1 MKTSINLKT
10 SKMKNK
16 YLKLGMMA
24 AVMLSASIGF
34 AQTAPAD
41 AATNAGI
48 QKDAG
53 AGESVR
59 VIDNKGTIKYLQT
72 NNGITSITSTAPG
85 NTTTTTWQ
93 LGGTLTTETNITT
106 GDQEFKITLATP
118 ETGVGLN
125 DETQGTFIIDGVQT
139 VTGGAALT
147 TVDGQI
153 ADAST
158 TGYTFLVRDEATGK
172 TKKLLASDLI
182 TGIRLEYLQGEIVA
196 SPGTFDPTLDAT
208 ANVDIVVAGLPN
220 ILAGESLTTA
230 AKLSVYRNGVKLR
243 FITDFTV
250 VATTASPATLPDII
264 SVNIIYD
271 AADLPMYAGD
281 VIEIQYLK

>member
-125 DETQGTFIIDGVQT
+125 DETQGTFIIDGVELES
-139 VTGGAALT
+139 GAA
-147 TVDGQI
+147 
-153 ADAST
+153 ST
-158 TGYTFLVRDEATGK
+158 NATDRSSGTGTGYTFLVRDEATGAL
-172 TKKLLASDLI
+172 KKLLAADILDAAAI
-182 TGIRLEYLQGEIVA
+182 TGIRLEDIQA
-196 SPGTFDPTLDAT
+196 ADAT
-208 ANVDIVVAGLPN
+208 GNVDITVTGLPV
-220 ILAGESLTTA
+220 LDAGTSA

-243 FITDFTV
+243 FGSDF
-250 VATTASPATLPDII
+250 VAALGLVTI
-264 SVNIIYD
+264 NYD
-271 AADLPMYAGD
+271 VTDLPMYDGD
-281 VIEIQYLK
+281 IIEIQYLK

>member
-41 AATNAGI
+41 AGTNAGI

-53 AGESVR
+53 AGESIK

-72 NNGITSITSTAPG
+72 NNGITSITSTAGG
-85 NTTTTTWQ
+85 NKTTTTWQ
-93 LGGTLTTETNITT
+93 LGGELTNDTYINASGAIFAIDGIALAAGAASTDAATNDLAGTT
-106 GDQEFKITLATP
+106 G
-118 ETGVGLN
+118 TGVG
-125 DETQGTFIIDGVQT
+125 
-139 VTGGAALT
+139 
-147 TVDGQI
+147 
-153 ADAST
+153 
-158 TGYTFLVRDEATGK
+158 TGYTFLVRDEATGA

-182 TGIRLEYLQGEIVA
+182 TGIRVEDTQG
-196 SPGTFDPTLDAT
+196 LDAT
-208 ANVDIVVAGLPN
+208 ANVTIAVMGLP
-220 ILAGESLTTA
+220 ILTAGTSA

-243 FITDFTV
+243 FTEDFLN
-250 VATTASPATLPDII
+250 TTADQIT
-264 SVNIIYD
+264 IIYD

>member
-72 NNGITSITSTAPG
+72 NNGITSITSTATN

-93 LGGTLTTETNITT
+93 LGGTLVDATTITT
-106 GDQEFKITLATP
+106 SAT
-118 ETGVGLN
+118 
-125 DETQGTFIIDGVQT
+125 GTFTIDGEEFNLANTEVN
-139 VTGGAALT
+139 
-147 TVDGQI
+147 
-153 ADAST
+153 AST
-158 TGYTFLVRDEATGK
+158 AAAAYDAAGYTLLVRDEITGQVKKMLAT
-172 TKKLLASDLI
+172 DLI
-182 TGIRLEYLQGEIVA
+182 TGGQAIIAITTDGQ
-196 SPGTFDPTLDAT
+196 T
-208 ANVDIVVAGLPN
+208 VVAPAGL
-220 ILAGESLTTA
+220 AATTEIF
-230 AKLSVYRNGVKLR
+230 KISVYRNGNKLR
-243 FITDFTV
+243 GVTDYNVTDVDEITLIPDTGTSATSWNTI
-250 VATTASPATLPDII
+250 VA
-264 SVNIIYD
+264 
-271 AADLPMYAGD
+271 D
-281 VIEIQYLK
+281 VIEVQWVN